1 MNIDWSYLVDQ
12 EQWNAK
18 LAFVCKLRTTK
29 HNNKA
34 KAKQIAR
41 TLSSI
46 PHALVSLVPLDWFA
60 IITQEDFAY
69 TLCAYLVRLFPSQH
83 GMNFSSLSLW
93 AVILLCPQEAINAK
107 GDMLHDLLK
116 CHHRSHW
123 EKALRVW
130 CPNIFQDMQDAGAEN
145 LHVVSVAFAWNRS
158 MWPGSHPVSFR
169 GCTWHQT
176 IVRKL
181 MKCTN
186 RSLTRLQVK
195 QFRRTSDIHSMKGI
209 SLHVMALNS
218 CKICTVSTSPIHWS
232 STRTD
237 QPQSKSDNTRRA
249 SGVKLKQ
256 CSLLLN
262 IRSSLQM
269 HHKKIGVISAR
280 HQLAL

>member
-12 EQWNAK
+12 EQWHAK

-123 EKALRVW
+123 EKAHQARLMSQYLSGHAR
-130 CPNIFQDMQDAGAEN
+130 CRCREPSRRQCC
-145 LHVVSVAFAWNRS
+145 
-158 MWPGSHPVSFR
+158 FR
-169 GCTWHQT
+169 L
-176 IVRKL
+176 K
-181 MKCTN
+181 
-186 RSLTRLQVK
+186 
-195 QFRRTSDIHSMKGI
+195 
-209 SLHVMALNS
+209 SLHVAGFPS
-218 CKICTVSTSPIHWS
+218 C
-232 STRTD
+232 
-237 QPQSKSDNTRRA
+237 
-249 SGVKLKQ
+249 
-256 CSLLLN
+256 LL
-262 IRSSLQM
+262 SWM
-269 HHKKIGVISAR
+269 HLTPNNRKKTNEM
-280 HQLAL
+280 HE